1 MARSDLQ
8 RLVDELPEGLVHAA
22 QKALEA
28 VREAAGLDMP
38 DSIRNAEEEDE
49 PVSSE
54 ERAAIDEAWEDVRA
68 GRVHSMEEV
77 RLELGL

>member
-8 RLVDELPEGLVHAA
+8 RLVDELPEALVHAA

-28 VREAAGLDMP
+28 VREAAGLGIP
-38 DSIRNAEEEDE
+38 RSIQDAPEDE
-49 PVSSE
+49 EALSAE
-54 ERAAIDEAWEDVRA
+54 DRAAVEEGWDDVRA

-77 RLELGL
+77 RRELGL